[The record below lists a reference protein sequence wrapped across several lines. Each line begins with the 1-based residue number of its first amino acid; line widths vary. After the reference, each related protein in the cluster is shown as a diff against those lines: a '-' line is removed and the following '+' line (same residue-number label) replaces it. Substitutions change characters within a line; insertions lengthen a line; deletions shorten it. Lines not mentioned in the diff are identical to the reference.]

1 MDDIPVTDD
10 ILIDDVPEDD
20 EILDDPDETYY
31 KTPQDRPDINTSSG
45 GVEIPTPKRPNT
57 YEQKLEVLRTKLSQ
71 LYEYL
76 HVEGGDINLIDL
88 RRFKLERNTK
98 TGDTMLKFR
107 KGEDWIDL
115 NSKRTGEFLTE
126 KSLKDKFGG

>member
-45 GVEIPTPKRPNT
+45 GEVPTPKRDT
-57 YEQKLEVLRTKLSQ
+57 YE
-71 LYEYL
+71 
-76 HVEGGDINLIDL
+76 
-88 RRFKLERNTK
+88 
-98 TGDTMLKFR
+98 
-107 KGEDWIDL
+107 
-115 NSKRTGEFLTE
+115 
-126 KSLKDKFGG
+126 

>member
-20 EILDDPDETYY
+20 EILDDLDETYY

-45 GVEIPTPKRPNT
+45 GVEIPTPKRPHA
-57 YEQKLEVLRTKLSQ
+57 YELKREVLRTKLSH

-76 HVEGGDINLIDL
+76 HIEGGNIDLIDL
-88 RRFKLERNTK
+88 DRFKLE
-98 TGDTMLKFR
+98 
-107 KGEDWIDL
+107 
-115 NSKRTGEFLTE
+115 
-126 KSLKDKFGG
+126 